1 MKKLYTFL
9 AVSFLC
15 LLLAACASV
24 RGRTLAQP
32 TVTDRTAAVIDI
44 VSTERSKIDL
54 PETSAV
60 STQPKYF
67 EVVATAATA
76 ETTKKRPVV
85 VEEPKEYFTVKFVDI
100 DGYTAISVQTVVEGG
115 SATAPPMPDERGD
128 LIFRGW
134 DKDFSDVRSGMIVK
148 AIYQKEWLTVRFF
161 DADATLLK
169 TQKVRY
175 GATATPPEVKD
186 KGNFLFDGWN
196 VLFSDVKQDLDVYAI
211 YYAVPERAYT
221 TLPNAYSLLA
231 VEENSLGIPKTA
243 YYRKTHNNIIS
254 IGKNE
259 YSGNILYGN
268 FCDTLPIAGYGF
280 TEFSGMLGLK
290 NDAGNDGH
298 VYSLRLVI
306 SINGEEVYSTEISGA
321 GTYRTFSIDL
331 QNAETLTVY
340 LEPLIDGAIYYGD
353 VSFVGGLIDA
363 VLYED

>member
-1 MKKLYTFL
+1 MKKLYTFVAL
-9 AVSFLC
+9 SFLC

-32 TVTDRTAAVIDI
+32 TVIDRTAAVIDI

-60 STQPKYF
+60 STEPKYF

-76 ETTKKRPVV
+76 QTTKKQPVA
-85 VEEPKEYFTVKFVDI
+85 EEPKEYFTVKFVDI

-115 SATAPPMPDERGD
+115 AATAPQVPDARGD

-148 AIYQKEWLTVRFF
+148 AVYQKEWLTVRFF

-175 GATATPPEVKD
+175 GETATPPTVKD

-196 VLFSDVKQDLDVYAI
+196 LLFSDVTQDLDVYAV
-211 YYAVPERAYT
+211 YYAVPERTYT
-221 TLPNAYSLLA
+221 PLPDAYSLLS

-243 YYRKTHNNIIS
+243 YYRKTHNNIIN
-254 IGKNE
+254 IGQNE

-268 FCDTLPIAGYGF
+268 FCDTLSIAGYGF
-280 TEFSGMLGLK
+280 TEFGGMLGLK

-298 VYSLRLVI
+298 VYSLRLII
-306 SINGEEVYSTEISGA
+306 SINGEEAYSTEVTGA
-321 GTYRTFSIDL
+321 GTYKTFSIDL

-340 LEPLIDGAIYYGD
+340 LEPRIDGSIYYGN